1 MSAYNRIK
9 KHFTRIKMHHVNV
22 KMSKHYSVNI
32 RSISLDIIKN
42 KCTRF
47 RYYFYKFKSIAV
59 FTEPLKNQSE
69 IIGSFCLK
77 KIDCSIIR
85 LRQMAIEK
93 KFQKQGYGSS
103 ILKFTE
109 KFAIRNNYKKII
121 IIARLSAMNFYKKN
135 FFKTSGNIFT
145 DVTVSSINMY
155 KKI

>member
-1 MSAYNRIK
+1 MQIK
-9 KHFTRIKMHHVNV
+9 EINYYSEEYQKLLNFRFNNLRKPLNLKWSKEDLLNENQQNHF
-22 KMSKHYSVNI
+22 
-32 RSISLDIIKN
+32 
-42 KCTRF
+42 
-47 RYYFYKFKSIAV
+47 A
-59 FTEPLKNQSE
+59 LKNQSE
-69 IIGSFCLK
+69 IVGSFCLK
-77 KIDCSIIR
+77 KIDCSTIR

-121 IIARLSAMNFYKKN
+121 IVARLSALDFYKKN
-135 FFKTSGNIFT
+135 LFKTSGSIFI

>member
-1 MSAYNRIK
+1 LQIK
-9 KHFTRIKMHHVNV
+9 EINYHSEEYQRLLDFRFNNLRKPLNLEW
-22 KMSKHYSVNI
+22 SKEDLLNEN
-32 RSISLDIIKN
+32 N
-42 KCTRF
+42 KSTF
-47 RYYFYKFKSIAV
+47 A
-59 FTEPLKNQSE
+59 LKNQSE

-77 KIDCSIIR
+77 KINCSTIR

-109 KFAIRNNYKKII
+109 KFAIKNNYKKII
-121 IIARLSAMNFYKKN
+121 IIARLSALDFYKKN

>member
-1 MSAYNRIK
+1 LQIK
-9 KHFTRIKMHHVNV
+9 EINYHSEEYQRLLDFRFNNLRKPLNLEWSKEDLLNENKQIHF
-22 KMSKHYSVNI
+22 
-32 RSISLDIIKN
+32 
-42 KCTRF
+42 
-47 RYYFYKFKSIAV
+47 A
-59 FTEPLKNQSE
+59 LKTQSE

-77 KIDCSIIR
+77 KINCSTIR

-109 KFAIRNNYKKII
+109 KFAIKNNYKKII
-121 IIARLSAMNFYKKN
+121 IIARLSALDFYKKN

>member
-1 MSAYNRIK
+1 LQIK
-9 KHFTRIKMHHVNV
+9 EINYHSEEYQRLLDFRFNNLRKPLNLEWSKEDLLNENKQIHF
-22 KMSKHYSVNI
+22 
-32 RSISLDIIKN
+32 
-42 KCTRF
+42 
-47 RYYFYKFKSIAV
+47 A
-59 FTEPLKNQSE
+59 LKNQSE

-77 KIDCSIIR
+77 KINCSTIR

-109 KFAIRNNYKKII
+109 KFAIKNNYKKII
-121 IIARLSAMNFYKKN
+121 IIARLSALDFYKKN

-155 KKI
+155 KEI

>member
-1 MSAYNRIK
+1 LQIK
-9 KHFTRIKMHHVNV
+9 EINYHSEEYQRLLDFRFNNLRKPLNLEWSKEDLLNENKQIHF
-22 KMSKHYSVNI
+22 
-32 RSISLDIIKN
+32 
-42 KCTRF
+42 
-47 RYYFYKFKSIAV
+47 A
-59 FTEPLKNQSE
+59 LKNQSE

-77 KIDCSIIR
+77 KINCSTIR

-109 KFAIRNNYKKII
+109 KFAIKNNYKKII
-121 IIARLSAMNFYKKN
+121 IIARLSALDFYKKN

-145 DVTVSSINMY
+145 DVTVNSINMY